1 MNWKSFRV
9 ILIVIS
15 ILSSAFVLTHQE
27 DMLSGYDMLVS
38 LPMVYAFTISLAK
51 NFAAY
56 FGESI
61 VYTIGIAGGFIRMSI
76 LPIVISLAH
85 GDIFFGYYETTLP
98 VSTCLEYMPYALL
111 LMCFEQCILMYALEK
126 YVNKDSIKLVVESYH
141 KIHNRSSVG
150 TFVFWTAFAVM
161 FAYVILMG
169 NRYPTLFN
177 YLDFAWSFDA
187 LIGDKIVQ
195 ENAPSSYYRLFL
207 WFVDMLQ
214 LLIPVLLVTSIKQKT
229 ISDNTKKVLYT
240 LVALCSL
247 CVMTDDKVLS
257 ILYAVLILL
266 WVKHEYTTLP
276 RQLYM
281 LLSFVLGFG
290 LFSLASKSMVVSN
303 SSDADWY
310 LFSGTLNAYF
320 NGPSNVAAGL
330 VMNEKFTGSVFSVAV
345 NDFFNSIPF
354 MPVLYKDHYTIATV
368 FNDCV
373 KGQGAIV
380 TKVIPMIS
388 QGAFYLTPFLAPLLD
403 IIMIKIAYRIE
414 RKYQMARDTAAQ
426 LVLMFMTIFIS
437 FTPIMYNANI
447 MMKNTYNMF
456 LVLWLINLRNK
467 RYVQ

>member
-1 MNWKSFRV
+1 MNWKSFKV
-9 ILIVIS
+9 ILIIIS
-15 ILSSAFVLTHQE
+15 FLSSVFVLSHQV
-27 DMLSGYDMLVS
+27 DMLIGYDMLVL
-38 LPMVYAFTISLAK
+38 LPVVYAISIVLAK
-51 NFAAY
+51 NFVTQ
-56 FGESI
+56 FGDSI
-61 VYTIGIAGGFIRMSI
+61 VYTIGVAGGFMRMSI
-76 LPIVISLAH
+76 LPIVITLAH
-85 GDIFFGYYETTLP
+85 GDIFFGFYETTLS
-98 VSTCLEYMPYALL
+98 VSRCLEYMPYALL

-126 YVNKDSIKLVVESYH
+126 YADNNSI
-141 KIHNRSSVG
+141 NRVIASNYTKKNSIG
-150 TFVFWTAFAVM
+150 TFVFWMLLAVM
-161 FAYVILMG
+161 LGYVIFMG

-177 YLDFAWSFDA
+177 YLNLAWSFND
-187 LIGDKIVQ
+187 LIGDNIVQ
-195 ENAPSSYYRLFL
+195 GNPPSSYYRLFL

-257 ILYAVLILL
+257 ILYAVLIIL
-266 WVKHEYTTLP
+266 WVKHEFTSLP
-276 RQLYM
+276 RSLYM
-281 LLSFVLGFG
+281 LLAFVLSFG
-290 LFSLASKSMVVSN
+290 LLALAIKSMAILS

-320 NGPSNVAAGL
+320 NGPSNIAAGL
-330 VMNEKFTGSVFSVAV
+330 VMNNQFEGSVLRVAM
-345 NDFFNSIPF
+345 NDLFNSIPF
-354 MPVLYKDHYTIATV
+354 MPVLYKDHYTIAVV

-456 LVLWLINLRNK
+456 FVLWLINLRNK
-467 RYVQ
+467 RYV